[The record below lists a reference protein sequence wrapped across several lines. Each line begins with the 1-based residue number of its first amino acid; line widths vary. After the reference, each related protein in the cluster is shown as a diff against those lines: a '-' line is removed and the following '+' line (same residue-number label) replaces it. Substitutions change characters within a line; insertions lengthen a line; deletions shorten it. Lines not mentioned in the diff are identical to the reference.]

1 MMDLDVENLENGD
14 VEKHLYAEIER
25 AIHHFPNLKLK
36 IFRIFEFCNKEETLS
51 ELEFRHAIEYAIL
64 HIPAIRS
71 MVQKEMQSSGTEP
84 MSDNI

>member
-1 MMDLDVENLENGD
+1 MMDLDVEKLEDGD
-14 VEKHLYAEIER
+14 VENHLYAEIER
-25 AIHHFPNLKLK
+25 AIHHFPNLKLE
-36 IFRIFEFCNKEETLS
+36 IFRIFELCNKETLS
-51 ELEFRHAIEYAIL
+51 ENEFRHAIEYAIL